1 MFNSSEKRGIKRKA
15 DSEWGMNEDN
25 TRCSDG
31 QFWKRYLYD
40 LDAFVYEAFLDSDPN
55 MLNFGK
61 WMVQFENVPKCFII
75 KYHDLVHPMML
86 EYMVSINHLTQDEGK
101 SCRYPMG
108 YPSKFYFG

>member
-1 MFNSSEKRGIKRKA
+1 MFNPSEKRGIKRKA

-61 WMVQFENVPKCFII
+61 WMVQFENVPKCFIPAGI
-75 KYHDLVHPMML
+75 LWDIHLSSILDKYRL
-86 EYMVSINHLTQDEGK
+86 
-101 SCRYPMG
+101 
-108 YPSKFYFG
+108 